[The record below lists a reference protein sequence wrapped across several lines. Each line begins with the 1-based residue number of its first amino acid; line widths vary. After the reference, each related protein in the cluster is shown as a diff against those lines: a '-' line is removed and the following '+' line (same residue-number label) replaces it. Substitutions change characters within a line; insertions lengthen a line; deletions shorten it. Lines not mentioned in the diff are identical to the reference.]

1 MQIFNIIIFI
11 GFITYSYYKKYL
23 LNKNKN
29 KNKNINILQN
39 GLLSYALMKVKK
51 NDIDNLQMNY
61 SNFDGTKLPMF
72 SGYDIINSC
81 MTYIQDKDDLKNGL
95 FYSKHI
101 ETKIDAIDKYLVK
114 QFDTDSKIIDFF

>member
-1 MQIFNIIIFI
+1 
-11 GFITYSYYKKYL
+11 
-23 LNKNKN
+23 
-29 KNKNINILQN
+29 
-39 GLLSYALMKVKK
+39 MKVKK

-95 FYSKHI
+95 FYSKHM

-114 QFDTDSKIIDFF
+114 QFDTDSKIIDFFDKFININKVVNYDSLEKNSGLEKLM